1 MLKSKGFKPFILSA
15 KKMTETITFKV
26 QGSSIY
32 QVDFIKTDDK
42 LKAHCTCMAGQHFR
56 ICKHRVRL
64 MNSISDDVI
73 SDNLDKIEVVKN
85 WVDDSRFP
93 AMLEYLDGKE
103 KEKQLLVKEIKAV
116 KKDIARCMYL
126 G

>member
-1 MLKSKGFKPFILSA
+1 
-15 KKMTETITFKV
+15 MTETITFLV
-26 QGSSIY
+26 EGSESSTY
-32 QVDFIKTDDK
+32 QVDFIKTEDK
-42 LKAHCTCMAGQHFR
+42 LKIHCTCMAGQNFT
-56 ICKHRVRL
+56 ICKHRLEL
-64 MNSISDDVI
+64 MNGTSDDVL

-93 AMLEYLDGKE
+93 AMLEYLDGRE
-103 KEKQLLVKEIKAV
+103 KEKQLLAKKITKEIRAV